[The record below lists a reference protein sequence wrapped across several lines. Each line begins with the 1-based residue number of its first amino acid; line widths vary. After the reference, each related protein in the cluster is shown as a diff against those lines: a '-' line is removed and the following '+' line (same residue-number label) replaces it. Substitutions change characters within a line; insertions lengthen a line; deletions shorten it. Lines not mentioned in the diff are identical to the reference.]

1 MGNKVINTTSVKL
14 GIYETSTDEQL
25 EGMLGDVKEM
35 EDGRKFR
42 LCHNYTSVLA
52 PGQLIQEKVSDDDAD
67 NVAIDTASVGDTTL
81 GLTNPAGHEALS
93 INELK
98 DGYFCVNDGANEE
111 GHGRKIKA
119 NTAATAGTAC
129 TLTFYDALTDVIT
142 GSSLG
147 AWVYPMYKNVVVN
160 AGTGRVIGVPVC
172 DVAASSTAVPVFF
185 WAQVTGPCPVLA
197 SGGITKGDRVE
208 AHDSGAV
215 IAHASASTL
224 AYIGTAMQSYASTEY
239 GFIWLN
245 IE

>member
-1 MGNKVINTTSVKL
+1 
-14 GIYETSTDEQL
+14 
-25 EGMLGDVKEM
+25 M

-42 LCHNYTSVLA
+42 LCSNGVGGALA

-67 NVAIDTASVGDTTL
+67 NIVIGTASAGATTL
-81 GLTNPAGHEALS
+81 VATNPTGHEDLS
-93 INELK
+93 VNELK
-98 DGYFCVNDGANEE
+98 DGYFCVNDGAGEE

-119 NTAATAGTAC
+119 NTAAVATADT
-129 TLTFYDALTDVIT
+129 TLTFYDALTDVVT
-142 GSSLG
+142 ANSLG
-147 AWVYPMYKNVVVN
+147 AWVYPIYKDVVVN

-172 DVAASSTAVPVFF
+172 DVTLSVAGTTTYFF
-185 WAQVTGPCPVLA
+185 WAQVSGPCPVLA

-215 IAHASASTL
+215 IAHASAATL
-224 AYIGTAMQSYASTEY
+224 AYVGTAMQSYSSTEY